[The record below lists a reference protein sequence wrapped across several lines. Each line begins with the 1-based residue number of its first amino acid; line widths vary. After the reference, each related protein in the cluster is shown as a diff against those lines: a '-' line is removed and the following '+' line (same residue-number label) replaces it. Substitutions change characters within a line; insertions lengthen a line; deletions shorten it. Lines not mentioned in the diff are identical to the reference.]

1 MEEDRKSLLLV
12 KFFNNGK
19 KERALID
26 TMAMNNFMI
35 KEEAER
41 LGLKVEEDSSC
52 TIKLPKSVVMRSY
65 YYYYYDELANPPT
78 VDHW

>member
-1 MEEDRKSLLLV
+1 M
-12 KFFNNGK
+12 KFFKNGK
-19 KERALID
+19 KERTLID
-26 TMAMNNFMI
+26 TIAMNNFMI

-41 LGLKVEEDSSC
+41 LGLKLEEDSSC
-52 TIKLPKSVVMRSY
+52 TIKLPKPVVMRS